1 MITAGAPADRGA
13 DGGRLGR
20 RMVPARFLPGSS
32 RRKMHSAPA
41 VLRHGTRGQATT
53 DAGPDACTFA
63 PSCLNGAGLT
73 HPSAPEKTYRLRA
86 LPQTDPNS
94 PSKTETSAAP
104 ETDGAAGQLSQPE
117 LSAKPPAPQEPPKPA
132 PVKTEAMAAVKA
144 AANKPAHMSS
154 RELLGW
160 LWRGYLRH
168 YMALLALA
176 VVFMLIEG
184 GTVGALSYMM
194 QPMFDLVFVEG
205 NTNALFWVSL
215 AFLIIFSMRGM
226 ASVCQKVILSKI
238 SQTSAAHM
246 RKDMLARLIRQDPS
260 FHQVHPPGF
269 LIQRV
274 QSDVMAIN
282 SVWQAIITGAGR
294 DVTQLVAVLAVAVSV
309 DWRWTLIMLIG
320 LPMLLLPLAAVQ
332 RYVRRKASQ
341 ARDLGASLATR
352 LDEIFH
358 GIVPIKLNNLED
370 YQTNRFGGH
379 MDQFVRSEVRASFGV
394 ASTTGMIDIM
404 AGLGVMGVVLY
415 GGAEIIEGKKS
426 VGEFM
431 SFFTAIGLA
440 FDPMRRLASISGTWQ
455 AAAAAMERIKELM
468 DAPIKLV
475 SPATPKAAP
484 KGLPEVALKD
494 VTLRY
499 GESDVLRQLSLV
511 AEAGETTALVGA
523 SGAGKSTIFNLL
535 TRLVD
540 PQEGDVTVGGVPVRD
555 LELND
560 LRSLFSVVTQEALLF
575 DETLREN
582 ILLGRTDVSDE
593 KLEEVLKASHV
604 SDFLPKLANGLDTLV
619 GPRGSALSGGQR
631 QRVVIARALLRDTP
645 ILLLDE
651 ATSALDAQSEKVVQ
665 QALEKLSGGRTTL
678 VIAHRLST
686 IRNADKIVVMERG
699 QVMDQGTHEEL
710 LERGGIYAD
719 LYRLQFQ
726 DGKTLVDREG
736 VAAQVPGDTRNSN
749 EQSPWFRRLARR
761 IFG

>member
-1 MITAGAPADRGA
+1 MCP
-13 DGGRLGR
+13 
-20 RMVPARFLPGSS
+20 LP
-32 RRKMHSAPA
+32 K
-41 VLRHGTRGQATT
+41 
-53 DAGPDACTFA
+53 
-63 PSCLNGAGLT
+63 
-73 HPSAPEKTYRLRA
+73 
-86 LPQTDPNS
+86 TDPKTPS
-94 PSKTETSAAP
+94 PAAP
-104 ETDGAAGQLSQPE
+104 DT
-117 LSAKPPAPQEPPKPA
+117 A
-132 PVKTEAMAAVKA
+132 PVTEASKA
-144 AANKPAHMSS
+144 AAAPTTDQTEAPLPAAGEAPAIKSKPEHMSS

-168 YMALLALA
+168 YMGLLGLA
-176 VVFMLIEG
+176 ILFMLIEG
-184 GTVGALSYMM
+184 GTVGGLSYMM
-194 QPMFDLVFVEG
+194 QPMFDLVFVAG
-205 NTNALFWVSL
+205 NTTALFWVSL
-215 AFLIIFSMRGM
+215 AFLIIFSMRGLS
-226 ASVCQKVILSKI
+226 SVCQKVILSKI

-260 FHQVHPPGF
+260 FHQVNPPGF

-282 SVWQAIITGAGR
+282 SVWQALITGAGR
-294 DVTQLVAVLAVAVSV
+294 DVTQMVAVLAVAISV
-309 DWRWTLIMLIG
+309 DWRWTAIMLIG

-341 ARDLGASLATR
+341 ARDLGASLSTR

-370 YQTNRFGGH
+370 YQTDRFGGH

-415 GGAEIIEGKKS
+415 GGAEIIEGKKT

-468 DAPIKLV
+468 DSPIKLV
-475 SPATPKAAP
+475 SPETPVPAP
-484 KGLPEVALKD
+484 KGLPEVALSD

-499 GESDVLRQLSLV
+499 GDSDVLRELSLV
-511 AEAGETTALVGA
+511 AEAGKTTALVGA

-540 PQEGDVTVGGVPVRD
+540 PQEGSVTVGGVAVRD
-555 LELND
+555 LDLDD
-560 LRSLFSVVTQEALLF
+560 LRGLCSVVTQEALLF

-593 KLEEVLKASHV
+593 RLQEVLEASHV
-604 SDFLPKLANGLDTLV
+604 ADFLPKLANGLDTLV

-699 QVMDQGTHEEL
+699 QVMDHGTHEEL

-726 DGKTLVDREG
+726 DGKTLVDRQG
-736 VAAQVPGDTRNSN
+736 VAAQAPRQFSEGGDQPR
-749 EQSPWFRRLARR
+749 WFQKLARR
-761 IFG
+761 MFG